1 MSQKLSPAEHVSLDY
16 LTVVICCMWWTWLY
30 YSVYL
35 LQVVDWTP
43 KEHCGG
49 GEPDLGTVELLRE
62 RRAKLCE
69 IRLWE
74 EMSGQRLILH
84 VPPVIQSL
92 WDEFPQSFLFCS
104 DFITT
109 YMPLGFPSFLPCL
122 RRPFLSFRYSFL
134 RLFPSDA
141 LFSSFI
147 LLSTFLSFFLLTQP
161 FPILPRFLSRAV
173 KRT

>member
-1 MSQKLSPAEHVSLDY
+1 M
-16 LTVVICCMWWTWLY
+16 
-30 YSVYL
+30 
-35 LQVVDWTP
+35 DWTP

-92 WDEFPQSFLFCS
+92 WDEFPQSFFFFFS

-109 YMPLGFPSFLPCL
+109 YMPLGFPSFLPRL
-122 RRPFLSFRYSFL
+122 PPFFTSATVSCAFFPLMPCFYLLSYSPPSFRSSFPPNLSPYFRASFL
-134 RLFPSDA
+134 VQSNGSNFIYLNPGIRLKD
-141 LFSSFI
+141 
-147 LLSTFLSFFLLTQP
+147 
-161 FPILPRFLSRAV
+161 
-173 KRT
+173 